1 MVRFEQPEDSWNA
14 LEEMTTNA
22 EAILEE
28 LGLPYRRVIYV
39 QVILDLVQ
47 AKHMI

>member
-1 MVRFEQPEDSWNA
+1 
-14 LEEMTTNA
+14 MTQNA

-39 QVILDLVQ
+39 LATSVSVLVNIRLRGMVT
-47 AKHMI
+47 KL